1 MPQNE
6 QNKQVPDGAIP
17 GYEDTDQFE
26 EDFLGVL
33 LGEVRPVDM
42 IKRKEGTQ
50 EALNVAHSCFCEE
63 CQEFLVENGEELVQ
77 IPYVEGL
84 QA

>member
-1 MPQNE
+1 MSQNE
-6 QNKQVPDGAIP
+6 QLPDGAIE
-17 GYEDTDQFE
+17 GYEDSEDYVV
-26 EDFLGVL
+26 DFLGVL
-33 LGEVRPVDM
+33 AGEVAPVRVIEK
-42 IKRKEGTQ
+42 IKGTQ

-63 CQEFLVENGEELVQ
+63 CQGFLTEHGEELVQ

>member
-1 MPQNE
+1 MPQNDL
-6 QNKQVPDGAIP
+6 PDGAIA
-17 GYEDTDQFE
+17 GYEDSDQYE

-33 LGEVRPVDM
+33 LGEVSPAEM
-42 IKRKEGTQ
+42 IEKLKGTQ
-50 EALNVAHSCFCEE
+50 EALNVAHSCFCDE
-63 CQEFLVENGEELVQ
+63 CQEFLTERGEELVQ